1 MANIWLHH
9 NGVQKFISAELTFN
23 SVFAHLRVL
32 EYLTKALKSNNCVHS
47 VPSALKTSTWTEDS
61 TDTQYPKSA
70 LSSKDFRKCE
80 KYIYMLISE

>member
-1 MANIWLHH
+1 MVNIWLHH

-47 VPSALKTSTWTEDS
+47 VPPALKTSTGTEDS
-61 TDTQYPKSA
+61 ADT
-70 LSSKDFRKCE
+70 
-80 KYIYMLISE
+80 